1 MSNVLIRTQ
10 HYRWTCPDCGDVE
23 DRSVEVTVD
32 KRPIGRW
39 FEDGHQGLSRI
50 DDNEVEFRLWEQLE
64 LPFWLL
70 ETVRSRRSQLRQGQ
84 AQPLAA
90 LGAPD
95 LELFDQSL
103 RTAGHTVERAHDWL
117 EPCSAP
123 LGNSRR

>member
-1 MSNVLIRTQ
+1 MADILIRTQ

-32 KRPIGRW
+32 KRPVGRW
-39 FEDGHQGLSRI
+39 FEDGHQGVSRI

-70 ETVRSRRSQLRQGQ
+70 ESVRSRRSQLRQEQ

-90 LGAPD
+90 LGPDD
-95 LELFDQSL
+95 LELIDQSL
-103 RTAGHTVERAHDWL
+103 RTAGHQVERRHDWL
-117 EPCSAP
+117 EVRSGA
-123 LGNSRR
+123 LDR